1 MISITPQGQVYL
13 CKTPLENDYKNQLT
27 FSDAT
32 AQQTYFTSKI
42 YRNLGDDD
50 YTYIKKDNVIKVG
63 LPIDNIIEC
72 NYLFYKNKGFTNKI
86 YYCFITDM
94 EYINENCT
102 AVTIETDV
110 YQTYMFDIVK
120 KACFVER
127 EHTNDDT
134 LGKNTVPERLDTGE
148 FVINEYEPF
157 DEYANDYLIVVGTTK
172 LPKEITQSIIANLPT
187 KVYNGIFSGLYY
199 IALRSVNDATKFL
212 MVMDG
217 QGIGDSVYDVFII
230 PKSIVT
236 ISNNQWQNI
245 DMDLIIGIDSWTY
258 SGTANVWYKIIPNS
272 QTEAVMVNKQTITR
286 NTTLNGY
293 TPKNNKMFTGE
304 FNYMYVTNNAGQDI
318 KYNYE
323 DFYNNT
329 PIFSLKG
336 AITPGCSIRLVP
348 QNYKNYEQ
356 GSGED
361 DICNPY
367 GLTGAKYPV
376 CSWTSDSYTNWLTQ
390 QGINIEANS
399 LGNAVTT
406 IGSTVAGGVGSAGIG
421 LAGGIAEL
429 MDVDT
434 TLSDKRAYLPI
445 HAKGN
450 VNSGDVTYAMG
461 KNQFILYKM
470 SCRYEYAKRIDDYL
484 SMFGYRTNDVK
495 IPNLTGRTNWNYV
508 KTKGCNFEGDIPQIY
523 LNKIKEI
530 FDKGITLW
538 HNANTMYDYSQSNN
552 IVS

>member
-27 FSDAT
+27 FSTRT

-50 YTYIKKDNVIKVG
+50 YTYIKKDNVIKIG
-63 LPIDNIIEC
+63 LPIDDIIEC

-134 LGKNTVPERLDTGE
+134 IGKNTVPEGLDTGE
-148 FVINEYEPF
+148 FVINGYEYF
-157 DEYANDYLIVVGTTK
+157 DEYANDYLIVVGTSE
-172 LPKEITQSIIANLPT
+172 LPKEISQSIIANLPT

-199 IALRSVNDATKFL
+199 IALKTVNDATKFL

-217 QGIGDSVYDVFII
+217 QGLGDSVYDVFII

-236 ISNNQWQNI
+236 ILNNQWESKSLELKISI
-245 DMDLIIGIDSWTY
+245 DTWTY
-258 SGTANVWYKIIPNS
+258 TTNTDVYYKVLPNS
-272 QTEAVMVNKQTITR
+272 QTEAVMVNKQSITR
-286 NTTLNGY
+286 NNTLNGY

-304 FNYMYVTNNAGQDI
+304 FNYMYVSNNAGQDM

-336 AITPGCSIRLVP
+336 AVTPGCSIRLVP
-348 QNYKNYEQ
+348 QNYKRYKQ
-356 GSGED
+356 GDGED
-361 DICNPY
+361 DLCNPY

-376 CSWTSDSYTNWLTQ
+376 CSWTSDSYTNWITQ
-390 QGINIEANS
+390 QGVNLAIEN
-399 LGNAVTT
+399 LGTALTTTGLAVT
-406 IGSTVAGGVGSAGIG
+406 GNPAAVFGITG
-421 LAGGIAEL
+421 AISDSLAL
-429 MDVDT
+429 KQ
-434 TLSDKRAYLPI
+434 KREYTPVQ
-445 HAKGN
+445 AKGN
-450 VNSGDVTYAMG
+450 TNSGDVTYAMG
-461 KNQFILYKM
+461 KNQFVLYKM
-470 SCRYEYAKRIDDYL
+470 SCRYEFAKRIDDYL
-484 SMFGYRTNDVK
+484 SMYGYKTNDVK

-508 KTKGCNFEGDIPQIY
+508 KTIGCNFEGDIPQIY